1 MRYLSLQ
8 EVQILHDDMIN
19 TIGGLK
25 GANPKQIALLDSAL
39 AQIQNDDY
47 YPNFIDKLTHFKP
60 IQSIS
65 ACVKFHPFADGNKRT
80 ALLIGDA
87 FIMLNHKTT
96 PKDFYQKLE
105 DIIVSVA
112 SDEISKDEFKQILSD
127 MLESRE

>member
-8 EVQILHDDMIN
+8 EVQKIHDDMLDE
-19 TIGGLK
+19 IGGLK

-39 AQIQNDDY
+39 TQIQNDDY
-47 YPNFIDKLTHFKP
+47 YPRFIDKLTHIMF
-60 IQSIS
+60 

-87 FIMLNHKTT
+87 FIMLNHKAT

-112 SDEISKDEFKQILSD
+112 SDEISKDELGQILSD
-127 MLESRE
+127 MLKGIE